1 MPTSSHLHGLRGWVR
16 GIGLLFVSVVAV
28 EYVAVHLLAGAVRSW
43 PSLGSAAPVLLLAA
57 LVTELLSLVCF
68 SKLTSVLMREDAP
81 DFRTVLA
88 IDVTGNGFS
97 HVVPVGGATA
107 AALRLRL
114 YGRAGVATPEAA
126 AAAAGQYAV
135 TLLWLVAVLVLGLVV
150 AVPSPRTQ
158 PLVRTAAALAAVLLT
173 AIAGLVAVLVARPD
187 QVVRVTHAIAGRLP
201 LVRPQVLEGVVRS
214 LADQVHLLLHS
225 PRASR
230 RATLWGL
237 GYWAF
242 DAASLHLSV
251 WAFGG
256 APTPGGLL
264 TTYALVS
271 LLALLPVTPGG
282 LGLVEGAAVPLLVS
296 FGSHHDVALLGV
308 LTWRLFGF
316 WLTIPLGLA
325 AYTWLRTRT
334 RSSAHHSH
342 GVPITSGAVAPTA
355 PGPGPPTRPT
365 RRSGAGRAVPARPG
379 ARVAAPRAPGGDRA
393 AWCCAAPRTWS
404 TPTGGAA
411 VAFRASRAVRCSH
424 ASSRAGA
431 APGSG
436 SRRTGT

>member
-1 MPTSSHLHGLRGWVR
+1 VT
-16 GIGLLFVSVVAV
+16 VVAV

-57 LVTELLSLVCF
+57 LVAELLSLACF
-68 SKLTSVLMREDAP
+68 SRLTSVLVREDVP
-81 DFRTVLA
+81 TFRTVLA

-97 HVVPVGGATA
+97 HVVPGGGATA

-114 YGRAGVATPEAA
+114 YDRAGVATSEAA
-126 AAAAGQYAV
+126 AAAAVQYAV
-135 TLLWLVAVLVLGLVV
+135 TLLWLIAALVLGLVV
-150 AVPSPRTQ
+150 AVPSPRTH
-158 PLVRTAAALAAVLLT
+158 PLVRTAAVLAAVLVT
-173 AIAGLVAVLVARPD
+173 AIAGAVAVLVARPD

-201 LVRPQVLEGVVRS
+201 LVRPEALEGVVRS

-237 GYWAF
+237 GYWAC

-256 APTPGGLL
+256 APAAGGLL

-282 LGLVEGAAVPLLVS
+282 LGLVEGTAVPLLVS
-296 FGSHHDVALLGV
+296 FGSPHDVALLGV
-308 LTWRLFGF
+308 LTWRFFGF

-325 AYTWLRTRT
+325 AYAWLRTGSRDSAT
-334 RSSAHHSH
+334 R
-342 GVPITSGAVAPTA
+342 GRGA
-355 PGPGPPTRPT
+355 GPGSAGGRRAVTRQPG
-365 RRSGAGRAVPARPG
+365 RSGYGSA
-379 ARVAAPRAPGGDRA
+379 RA
-393 AWCCAAPRTWS
+393 AHRRR
-404 TPTGGAA
+404 GA
-411 VAFRASRAVRCSH
+411 
-424 ASSRAGA
+424 
-431 APGSG
+431 
-436 SRRTGT
+436 